1 MSYLVTWTS
10 PLREFSRPS
19 LIFLMLFAYFV
30 YIAHLTKFTHE
41 SSFFTENSLL
51 WKNQKQKKVLDK
63 KKKKK
68 HLWIRL
74 CSHFACA
81 VASNP
86 INSIEELLVVS
97 RLKGS
102 WHFLKRKLAKII
114 FIKNRICSAL
124 FWCIDLVSTTQQITQ

>member
-19 LIFLMLFAYFV
+19 LIFLCYLHILFTWRTWQNLHMKALF
-30 YIAHLTKFTHE
+30 
-41 SSFFTENSLL
+41 L
-51 WKNQKQKKVLDK
+51 WKILCSGKIKSRRRSLI
-63 KKKKK
+63 KKK

-74 CSHFACA
+74 SSHFSCA
-81 VASNP
+81 VASDP